1 MSVNAGT
8 AQQVF
13 IVLSLGGILQLGNVT
28 LAITVQLAHLVQWKS
43 VVNQELTVL
52 DRMKRQNC
60 VRLEHSNQAIPEQ
73 VSLTVL
79 IALQVCTR
87 VVFLKIRG
95 S

>member
-1 MSVNAGT
+1 MSANAGT
-8 AQQVF
+8 AQLVF
-13 IVLSLGGILQLGNVT
+13 IVLNLGGILQLGSVT

-43 VVNQELTVL
+43 VVNLEPTVL

-60 VRLEHSNQAIPEQ
+60 VPLEHSSQAIPEQ
-73 VSLTVL
+73 VSLNVL
-79 IALQVCTR
+79 IVLQVCIY

>member
-1 MSVNAGT
+1 M
-8 AQQVF
+8 
-13 IVLSLGGILQLGNVT
+13 
-28 LAITVQLAHLVQWKS
+28 
-43 VVNQELTVL
+43 NQELTVL

-60 VRLEHSNQAIPEQ
+60 VPLEHSNQAIPEK